1 MATADSSGTD
11 RNGGATVLLVEDD
24 RPLLEFFSTVL
35 RREGYNVLTAE
46 NGPEALEI
54 AKNRPDQRIDI
65 LLSDVSM
72 PYMGGIQLAE
82 SLWETRPDIRVL
94 LTSGLP
100 AEEVLLR
107 CGPSFKADF
116 LAKPF
121 SVSDLAGKINMFAEA
136 VLPTKR

>member
-11 RNGGATVLLVEDD
+11 RNGSATVLLVEDD

-54 AKNRPDQRIDI
+54 AKNRPGQRIDI

-100 AEEVLLR
+100 AEEV
-107 CGPSFKADF
+107 
-116 LAKPF
+116 
-121 SVSDLAGKINMFAEA
+121 
-136 VLPTKR
+136 